1 MSKSYD
7 VVVIGGGPAGYVAA
21 IRCAQLGL
29 KTACVDEWLDKA
41 GKPSLGG
48 TCLNAGC
55 IPSKALLDS
64 SEHYHRIA
72 HELAGHGISV
82 EGLSLDV
89 PQMITRKDEVV
100 SGLTGGIAALF
111 KANKV
116 TWLQGHGR
124 LLDGRRVEFSPT
136 GGGDPEVVQAG
147 DVILASGS
155 RPSTLHMA
163 PVDGDRIV
171 DSTGALEFDEVPRR
185 LGIIGAGVI
194 GLELGSVWRRLGA
207 EVVLLEAQENF
218 LHFADQQMAG
228 EAYKQFTR
236 QGLDIRL
243 GARVTSTSLGKK
255 NVVVHYTDNA
265 GEHRIQVEKLVVA
278 VGRRPHTEGL
288 FAPESDLLLD
298 EGGFIHVDEHCR
310 TNLPG
315 VYAVGDVVRGP
326 MLAHKGSEEGLAV
339 AEIIAGHKARVN
351 YDTIPA
357 VIYTNPELAWV
368 GRTEEALRGA
378 GEQIRIGIFPFAAN
392 GRARASDEAVGMVKI
407 IAEEKSDRILGVHV
421 LGPSASEIIAQAVI
435 AMEFDASAEDLAL
448 TVFAHPT
455 LSEAL
460 HEAAMAA
467 GGSAIHIYQPKK
479 RK

>member
-1 MSKSYD
+1 M
-7 VVVIGGGPAGYVAA
+7 
-21 IRCAQLGL
+21 
-29 KTACVDEWLDKA
+29 
-41 GKPSLGG
+41 
-48 TCLNAGC
+48 
-55 IPSKALLDS
+55 
-64 SEHYHRIA
+64 
-72 HELAGHGISV
+72 
-82 EGLSLDV
+82 
-89 PQMITRKDEVV
+89 
-100 SGLTGGIAALF
+100 
-111 KANKV
+111 
-116 TWLQGHGR
+116 
-124 LLDGRRVEFSPT
+124 
-136 GGGDPEVVQAG
+136 
-147 DVILASGS
+147 
-155 RPSTLHMA
+155 
-163 PVDGDRIV
+163 
-171 DSTGALEFDEVPRR
+171 
-185 LGIIGAGVI
+185 
-194 GLELGSVWRRLGA
+194 
-207 EVVLLEAQENF
+207 
-218 LHFADQQMAG
+218 
-228 EAYKQFTR
+228 
-236 QGLDIRL
+236 
-243 GARVTSTSLGKK
+243 GKK
-255 NVVVHYTDNA
+255 NVVVHYTDGA

-378 GEQIRIGIFPFAAN
+378 GEQIRVGVFPFAAN
-392 GRARASDEAVGMVKI
+392 GRARASDEAVGLVKI

-421 LGPSASEIIAQAVI
+421 LGPHASEIIAQAVI
-435 AMEFDASAEDLAL
+435 AMEFAASAEDLAL

-467 GGSAIHIYQPKK
+467 GGNAIHIYQKT
-479 RK
+479 R